1 VIAASF
7 IPDAGSAQRPRV
19 LLADDHPAML
29 ALTADMLSSE
39 VWSSMQWAMDA
50 NFSLRRSGS
59 TDVIVLDITMPGL
72 DGIEA
77 ARQLK
82 TGGRAKLVFLTVH
95 EDPDYVRT
103 ALHAAGAAYVAT
115 ACPACDRM
123 TAIHEALVEH
133 SFALANNFLGRKLI
147 KPKWL
152 SENKTTKRYGNKN
165 AKTAKL

>member
-1 VIAASF
+1 VNAASS
-7 IPDAGSAQRPRV
+7 IPDAGSAERPRV

-39 VWSSMQWAMDA
+39 VWSSIRWAMDA
-50 NFSLRRSGS
+50 NSSLRRSGS

-82 TGGRAKLVFLTVH
+82 RAGGRAKLVFLTVH

-103 ALHAAGAAYVAT
+103 ALHAAGTAYVVK
-115 ACPACDRM
+115 ACLASDLI

-133 SFALANNFLGRKLI
+133 SFVSPIISLE
-147 KPKWL
+147 
-152 SENKTTKRYGNKN
+152 ENQ
-165 AKTAKL
+165 